1 MYEKTY
7 PKERFKITLD
17 FIKKHLSTDEQILD
31 LGVENPLSSLMKQSG
46 FKVINTSGEDLDDDQ
61 TALQKN
67 NYEVLT
73 AFEIFEH
80 LLNPYTV
87 LKNCKAN
94 KIVISVPLKLWFAS
108 AYQSKTD
115 SRDRHFHE
123 FEEWQLDWLIEKCGY
138 KIIDRK
144 KWAHKVGKWG
154 FRPFLRRFTPRYYL
168 IIAEK
173 I

>member
-1 MYEKTY
+1 MVSMYEKTY

-73 AFEIFEH
+73 AFEIIEH
-80 LLNPYTV
+80 LLNP
-87 LKNCKAN
+87 
-94 KIVISVPLKLWFAS
+94 
-108 AYQSKTD
+108 
-115 SRDRHFHE
+115 
-123 FEEWQLDWLIEKCGY
+123 
-138 KIIDRK
+138 
-144 KWAHKVGKWG
+144 
-154 FRPFLRRFTPRYYL
+154 
-168 IIAEK
+168 
-173 I
+173 

>member
-67 NYEVLT
+67 NYDKKYKRQKFAKIYIKCYNNSMEGFYTLAFVSFCKHNVLINMET
-73 AFEIFEH
+73 E
-80 LLNPYTV
+80 P
-87 LKNCKAN
+87 
-94 KIVISVPLKLWFAS
+94 
-108 AYQSKTD
+108 SK
-115 SRDRHFHE
+115 
-123 FEEWQLDWLIEKCGY
+123 
-138 KIIDRK
+138 
-144 KWAHKVGKWG
+144 
-154 FRPFLRRFTPRYYL
+154 
-168 IIAEK
+168 
-173 I
+173 